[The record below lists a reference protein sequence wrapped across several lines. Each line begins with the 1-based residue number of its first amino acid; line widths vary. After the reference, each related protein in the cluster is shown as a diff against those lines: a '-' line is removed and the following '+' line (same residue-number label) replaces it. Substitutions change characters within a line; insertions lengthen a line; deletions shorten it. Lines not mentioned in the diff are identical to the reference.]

1 MSSLCIYFSV
11 DRVERALRAGS
22 FLREWKVG
30 DVKGVNA
37 TQREVRKGKLAIHE
51 VLGRGEDPL
60 FGGGAFWSREQI
72 NTSHRQ
78 KGQPNCLLHVYT
90 LCSNS
95 VDFTFIIWITSSKQN
110 ILNFLDNVEDVF
122 CAHNP

>member
-60 FGGGAFWSREQI
+60 FWGG
-72 NTSHRQ
+72 
-78 KGQPNCLLHVYT
+78 
-90 LCSNS
+90 
-95 VDFTFIIWITSSKQN
+95 
-110 ILNFLDNVEDVF
+110 ILE
-122 CAHNP
+122 P